1 MTIDARERMVDAHLR
16 ARGIRDPRV
25 LDAMRRVPREAYVPE
40 ADRAVAY
47 LDSPLAIGHGQTIS
61 QPYVVAFMTEALALA
76 PDDVV
81 LEIGTGSGYQTA
93 VLAELVR
100 EVYSIETVPELSAR
114 AERTLAEQG
123 YRHVHLRVGDGHAG
137 WPEHAPYSKIVV
149 TAAPASVPPALVD
162 QLAVGGRM
170 VVPVGPQ
177 GGDQELQILT
187 KTPAG
192 LDVVHSLPVRF
203 VPMVR
208 GDQI

>member
-1 MTIDARERMVDAHLR
+1 MTIDARERMVEAHLR

-100 EVYSIETVPELSAR
+100 EVYSIESVPELSAR
-114 AERTLAEQG
+114 AEQTLAEQG